1 MSEAEKQAEIEPHTE
16 CNLEWKKFSD
26 LSLHWPDWLIKGI
39 LPRNSLICVFGKRGQ
54 GKTFLALDW
63 ACSIAA
69 ENEWLGHQVLAP
81 SDRPNRIV
89 YLLAERP
96 DGLLRRLHGWIKHR
110 HETGDETT
118 TETKG
123 REIFDA
129 GDGQFFFAETP
140 VRIDQ
145 EHERNA
151 LVENLSKLPPIDLIV
166 VDPMISF
173 MGGSENEA
181 RDMQRFIEGLRVVST
196 ELHCSILLVHHE
208 GKKANGARGSSAL
221 EAGMDTVLNLK
232 GRNQYQ
238 SVIEMTKQRDAAEME
253 PIVISFKAL
262 EYSPEKPLGKFP
274 QTTSNTTS
282 QATQHKM
289 KKNGDKERRPAKT
302 AQNAGP
308 RQEERKAI
316 LKAVESL
323 QRDKNA
329 TVDTIWNR
337 VGEQLDISRSTL
349 NSRIKDLAHE
359 RIIIKSGK
367 NGKTQLYTIAK
378 KDASLA
384 AE

>member
-196 ELHCSILLVHHE
+196 ELNCSILLVHHE

-253 PIVISFKAL
+253 PIIISFKAL

-274 QTTSNTTS
+274 QIAANAEKEQKQEKKQKKGSNSKDVSTDDTRV
-282 QATQHKM
+282 TKD
-289 KKNGDKERRPAKT
+289 DKIILR
-302 AQNAGP
+302 
-308 RQEERKAI
+308 AI
-316 LKAVESL
+316 EKL
-323 QRDKNA
+323 QKSDGA
-329 TVDTIWNR
+329 TVNAVFAQIE
-337 VGEQLDISRSTL
+337 GKIG
-349 NSRIKDLAHE
+349 
-359 RIIIKSGK
+359 KSGPTVRRRMNTLCDTFLEK
-367 NGKTQLYTIAK
+367 SETKKGKSELYTLTEKGALLLS
-378 KDASLA
+378 D
-384 AE
+384 

>member
-69 ENEWLGHQVLAP
+69 ENDWLGHQVLAP

-196 ELHCSILLVHHE
+196 ELNCSILLVHHE

-253 PIVISFKAL
+253 PIIISFKAL

-274 QTTSNTTS
+274 QIAANAEKEPKQEKKQKKGSNSKDVSTDDTRV
-282 QATQHKM
+282 TKD
-289 KKNGDKERRPAKT
+289 DKIILR
-302 AQNAGP
+302 
-308 RQEERKAI
+308 AI
-316 LKAVESL
+316 EKL
-323 QRDKNA
+323 QKSDGA
-329 TVDTIWNR
+329 TVNAVFAQIE
-337 VGEQLDISRSTL
+337 GKIG
-349 NSRIKDLAHE
+349 
-359 RIIIKSGK
+359 KSGPTVRRRMNTLCDTLLEK
-367 NGKTQLYTIAK
+367 SDTKKGKSELYTLTEKGALLLS
-378 KDASLA
+378 D
-384 AE
+384 

>member
-1 MSEAEKQAEIEPHTE
+1 MSEAEKQAKIEPHTE

-196 ELHCSILLVHHE
+196 ELNCSILLVHHE

-253 PIVISFKAL
+253 PIIISFKAL

-274 QTTSNTTS
+274 QITANAEKEQKQEKKQKKGSNSKDVSTDDTRV
-282 QATQHKM
+282 TKD
-289 KKNGDKERRPAKT
+289 DKIILR
-302 AQNAGP
+302 
-308 RQEERKAI
+308 AI
-316 LKAVESL
+316 EKL
-323 QRDKNA
+323 QKSDGA
-329 TVDTIWNR
+329 TVNAVFAQIE
-337 VGEQLDISRSTL
+337 GKIG
-349 NSRIKDLAHE
+349 
-359 RIIIKSGK
+359 KSGPTVRRRMNTLCDTFLEK
-367 NGKTQLYTIAK
+367 SETKKGKSELYTLTEKGALLLS
-378 KDASLA
+378 D
-384 AE
+384 